1 MPGQVALSSSDA
13 GAFGATSLVPVVVAK
28 TLGVVGR
35 HAVAECMALAS
46 NVVGIL
52 VPGALAINEPIQV
65 LLVQGGALSGSIY
78 HVDGVLKAALA
89 ILVLG

>member
-1 MPGQVALSSSDA
+1 M
-13 GAFGATSLVPVVVAK
+13 GAFTATYLITVIIVGMFEVV
-28 TLGVVGR
+28 R
-35 HAVAECMALAS
+35 SHNVAECMALMGS
-46 NVVGIL
+46 VVGIL